1 MLAQLLQG
9 IVQYGQQF
17 DQLYYLTDLY
27 PEPVKNKLA
36 NFIWSSSKLL
46 KWMSRSAFG
55 FHFISPTEATQ
66 FFKQAG
72 FHTVNVHQ
80 PTLAFNSTQSDTSN
94 LDQQDHLGDLV
105 WLVHSQ
111 WQKHNQPEQ

>member
-36 NFIWSSSKLL
+36 DV
-46 KWMSRSAFG
+46 
-55 FHFISPTEATQ
+55 
-66 FFKQAG
+66 AG
-72 FHTVNVHQ
+72 GIVT
-80 PTLAFNSTQSDTSN
+80 FNA
-94 LDQQDHLGDLV
+94 
-105 WLVHSQ
+105 
-111 WQKHNQPEQ
+111 